1 MKIKNSLSKKQKNFC
16 YHFVET
22 GNPNEAFSIA
32 NMKGPME
39 NIPKL
44 MLDESIRSEI
54 KRVYDYKK
62 QNLSIKAEI
71 GYERLAFGEI
81 ADCIKL
87 IFTKDIENC
96 QIDKMNLFNISEIKR
111 LKDGTIEVKFFDRM
125 KALEK
130 IEQIESNKS
139 ESEVLPF
146 YSALE
151 NGVKNLIK
159 KEINEN

>member
-1 MKIKNSLSKKQKNFC
+1 MKDS
-16 YHFVET
+16 T
-22 GNPNEAFSIA
+22 
-32 NMKGPME
+32 E

-44 MLDESIRSEI
+44 MLNESIQNEI
-54 KRVYDYKK
+54 KKNYEYKK

-81 ADCIKL
+81 VDCIKL
-87 IFTKDIENC
+87 IFMKDIENC